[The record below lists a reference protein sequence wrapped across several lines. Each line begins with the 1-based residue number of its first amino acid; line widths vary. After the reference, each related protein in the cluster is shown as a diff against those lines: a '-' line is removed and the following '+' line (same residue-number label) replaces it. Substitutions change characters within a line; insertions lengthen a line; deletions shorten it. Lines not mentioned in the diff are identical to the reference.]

1 MARPLRMSRPGP
13 GLAQVAA
20 GGGGGVNFGLY
31 LDRLVK
37 MIPAEAL
44 GLYLVA
50 SGFFEKTEG
59 GWLIAVTLIGLAAV
73 IVVRIWGTK
82 DPENNKGTDWIHVVI
97 SSIAFLIWVYKMG
110 GPFEAYHL
118 QNERLASLLVLG
130 WTFFV
135 PYFYKGPS

>member
-1 MARPLRMSRPGP
+1 MSRSSP

-20 GGGGGVNFGLY
+20 GGDGGGNFGLY

-37 MIPAEAL
+37 MIPAEAI

-50 SGFFEKTEG
+50 SGFFETTEG

-82 DPENNKGTDWIHVVI
+82 DPQNNKGTDWIHVVI

-110 GPFEAYHL
+110 GPFEAYNL
-118 QNERLASLLVLG
+118 QNEKLASLLVLA